1 MVKKIFF
8 LDENQIKTA
17 TKFPDQIKNAL
28 DRSDILLAVIGPQW
42 ATINDSN
49 GNPRIHDPDDW
60 VRIEI
65 ETAIARKLPI
75 IPILVNNAS
84 PVVASDLPSSI
95 HEITLIQALP
105 FHNEHNAFEHDIER
119 LVVIIHDKHID
130 ILCQKAKSFEAQKSK
145 IALAYLSQAQAI
157 NSNRADIYE
166 NRAIYFSNEGKHK
179 QAIKEC
185 KSALRLQPMNPFYHF
200 FLGLNLLDTGNIFSA
215 ISSFNKAIELDPKN
229 SEHYLYRAMAYV
241 RQFKKSAVKRDLQ
254 IAAAVRE

>member
-1 MVKKIFF
+1 MQAPHILQLFLSYRHDDSGAYVSRLYDHLIPHFGKENIF

-130 ILCQKAKSFEAQKSK
+130 ILCPKS
-145 IALAYLSQAQAI
+145 
-157 NSNRADIYE
+157 
-166 NRAIYFSNEGKHK
+166 
-179 QAIKEC
+179 
-185 KSALRLQPMNPFYHF
+185 
-200 FLGLNLLDTGNIFSA
+200 
-215 ISSFNKAIELDPKN
+215 
-229 SEHYLYRAMAYV
+229 
-241 RQFKKSAVKRDLQ
+241 
-254 IAAAVRE
+254 